1 MRWKFSGGRFAT
13 LLMVVYSLFSLNFH
27 FKMIKKN
34 TVVFY
39 LLRECRNKDALT
51 ALKSVSF

>member
-13 LLMVVYSLFSLNFH
+13 LLVVVYSLFSLNLR
-27 FKMIKKN
+27 FKMVKKN
-34 TVVFY
+34 TMVFY
-39 LLRECRNKDALT
+39 FLHECGNKDALT

>member
-13 LLMVVYSLFSLNFH
+13 LLMVVYSLFSLNLH

-34 TVVFY
+34 TMVFY
-39 LLRECRNKDALT
+39 FLRECCNKDALT

>member
-39 LLRECRNKDALT
+39 FLRECRNKDALT

>member
-13 LLMVVYSLFSLNFH
+13 LLVVVYSLFSLNLH

-34 TVVFY
+34 TMVFY
-39 LLRECRNKDALT
+39 FLRECCNKDALT